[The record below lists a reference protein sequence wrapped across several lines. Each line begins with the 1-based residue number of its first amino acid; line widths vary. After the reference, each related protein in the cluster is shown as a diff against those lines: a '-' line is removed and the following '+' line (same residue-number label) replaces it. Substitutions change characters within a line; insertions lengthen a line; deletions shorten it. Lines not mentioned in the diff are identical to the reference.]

1 MSEIR
6 LIHSTVGS
14 VEDAEKIADT
24 LVRERVAACV
34 GFVPRITSVYRWKG
48 RIERETETM
57 LIIKTA
63 ADRVDAAMA
72 RLRELHPYEVPEI
85 VVIPVERASESYRD
99 WVLAETR

>member
-1 MSEIR
+1 MSQIR
-6 LIHSTVGS
+6 LLYSTVGS
-14 VEDAEKIADT
+14 IEDAEKIADN

-85 VVIPVERASESYRD
+85 VVIPVERASESYCD